1 MTRRPDA
8 AGSNSTLLDFLP
20 LFAAG
25 LVLSAGL
32 AVPAAATG
40 AVMKYM
46 ELDDL
51 VETSDVVVRGTVSD
65 MRTVRDGD
73 RGDVFTRVDIEISET
88 YLGEERES
96 VTVEQWG
103 GTYQGRTHQIPGDA
117 QFESGEEVIVFLAEN
132 RDDSDGP
139 MYLTGLA
146 QSKFDVLTGER
157 AAGASALVV
166 RDLSGLAL
174 VREEDGTPGNEPIDA
189 GNETWT
195 LESFEATLRSL
206 TYTEQQGFEINTE
219 TGTKT
224 EGSNE

>member
-8 AGSNSTLLDFLP
+8 AGSKPTFLDALP
-20 LFAAG
+20 LFVAG
-25 LVLSAGL
+25 LVLAAGL
-32 AVPAAATG
+32 AMPAAATG

-51 VETSDVVVRGTVSD
+51 VETSDVAVRGTVSD

-73 RGDVFTRVDIEISET
+73 RGDVFTRVDIEIAET
-88 YLGEERES
+88 YLGEERET

-117 QFESGEEVIVFLAEN
+117 QFQPGEEVIVFLAES
-132 RDDSDGP
+132 RDDPDGP

-157 AAGASALVV
+157 AAGESALVV
-166 RDLSGLAL
+166 RDLSGLAIM
-174 VREEDGTPGNEPIDA
+174 REHENEPIDA
-189 GNETWT
+189 GDETWT

-206 TYTEQQGFEINTE
+206 TYAEQQGFELNTE